1 MWLWKKFWNT
11 DIVGKTYILI
21 ILFIV
26 IVATITI
33 ITRYNNAN
41 INQVLNE
48 QQNEVIQDAV
58 QTEQIQQEV
67 TTENIIDIA
76 QIKENIEKE
85 SITDKPKN
93 EVQEKSVIKINK
105 EDNKN
110 TAQTETK
117 EEVKTKA
124 NKEETIVEKKEETIE
139 IIEEKKEKRVEEK
152 KQEEI
157 PIIRK
162 EDKQEETK
170 EDKQED
176 IITEEYKINNQMI
189 NQLKET
195 IKNNE
200 TEDMKNYGY
209 EIVVDSSI
217 VEITNQFTFTEYR
230 VKNKLALK
238 YGTIR
243 IYARDYYY
251 NGTYI
256 TTQCFII

>member
-85 SITDKPKN
+85 SIKDKPKN

-139 IIEEKKEKRVEEK
+139 IIEENKEKRVEEK
-152 KQEEI
+152 NQEEI